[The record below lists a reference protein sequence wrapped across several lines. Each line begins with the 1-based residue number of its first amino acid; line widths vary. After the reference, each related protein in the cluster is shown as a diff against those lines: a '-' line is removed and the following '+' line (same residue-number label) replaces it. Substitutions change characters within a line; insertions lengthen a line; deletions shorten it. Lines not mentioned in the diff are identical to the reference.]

1 MLLIRKSLIRHFGG
15 YRDDRK
21 EMLTP
26 SRLQALSRKWIKGSG
41 CWEEVASLTEEST
54 QNRNCKT
61 VGVPGEPSRVL
72 GAWMVREDAWHPL

>member
-1 MLLIRKSLIRHFGG
+1 MWTLHSAVMLLIRKSLIRHFGG

-41 CWEEVASLTEEST
+41 CWEEGAESL
-54 QNRNCKT
+54 
-61 VGVPGEPSRVL
+61 GEQRPRL
-72 GAWMVREDAWHPL
+72 GKEPVSPAPLACTAG